1 MRYRGLPRR
10 LQALLWVA
18 FVALIGIA
26 FYGSLPAAVA
36 SIFHL
41 ADRSEEHTSELQSH
55 VKSRMPSSA

>member
-41 ADRSEEHTSELQSH
+41 AEIGRAH
-55 VKSRMPSSA
+55 V